1 MTNPIDI
8 TASLA
13 AKSDQ
18 INAGDLAG
26 TITRT
31 VARVQYDPS
40 SDQPVTVHMTEGKPW
55 RPSKGMRRVLATVWG
70 SDAGKWAG
78 NVVALY
84 NDPNVLWAGKRAGGI
99 RIEAMT
105 GLDRAQDFP
114 VKINRTKVRV
124 YRINPIKVAAPAP
137 APAPAQDAS
146 EDPKAAIVGWLAAK
160 GIESDQLDRWL
171 VNLGKQTIADMHP
184 GECGRLYAV
193 LDSQEGKIRGA

>member
-55 RPSKGMRRVLATVWG
+55 RPSKGMRRVLAQVWG

-84 NDPNVLWAGKRAGGI
+84 NDPDVLWAGKKAGGI
-99 RIEAMT
+99 RIKAMS
-105 GLDRAQDFP
+105 GLTRAKDFP
-114 VKINRTKVRV
+114 VKINRTKVQI
-124 YRINPIKVAAPAP
+124 YQIEPIKIAAP
-137 APAPAQDAS
+137 APAPAQDAPS
-146 EDPKAAIVGWLAAK
+146 DPKAAIVGWLASK
-160 GIESDQLDRWL
+160 GIDGAQLDTWL
-171 VNLGKQTIADMHP
+171 IGLGKQTLEDMHP
-184 GECGRLYAV
+184 GEAARLYSV
-193 LDSQEGKIRGA
+193 LDSQEGAIRGA

>member
-18 INAGDLAG
+18 INAGDLAE

-31 VARVQYDPS
+31 VARVQYDQN

-55 RPSKGMRRVLATVWG
+55 RPSKGMRRVLAQVWG

-78 NVVALY
+78 NVVALF
-84 NDPNVLWAGKRAGGI
+84 NDPGVLWAGKKAGGI
-99 RIEAMT
+99 RISAMS
-105 GLDRAQDFP
+105 GLTRSQDFP
-114 VKINRTKVRV
+114 VKINRTKVQI
-124 YRINPIKVAAPAP
+124 YRIEPIKIAAP
-137 APAPAQDAS
+137 APAPAQDAP
-146 EDPKAAIVGWLAAK
+146 EDPKAAIVGWLASK

-184 GECGRLYAV
+184 GECARLFAV
-193 LDSQEGKIRGA
+193 LDSQEGKIRAA